1 MQLFVGL
8 GNPGPEHA
16 GQRHNI
22 GFMAVDEI
30 ARAHSFSNERKRF
43 QGATSEGVIGGK
55 KVIILKPATF
65 MNESGRSVGE
75 AVRFYKLEPEGVTVF
90 YDEIDLAAGKL
101 RVKQG
106 GGAAGHNGIRSIAA
120 HIGEDFYRVRIGVGH
135 PGERDRVVGHVLR
148 DFSKEDKIWR
158 DKLLDAIGEAAPL
171 MANGDP
177 SGFTTRIANIINPP
191 IHKPKPEPEQLNST
205 EVSGDED

>member
-22 GFMAVDEI
+22 GFMTVDEI
-30 ARAHSFSNERKRF
+30 ARRHGFSNERRRF
-43 QGATSEGVIGGK
+43 QGITSEGLIDGEK
-55 KVIILKPATF
+55 IIILKPQTY

-75 AVRFYKLEPEGVTVF
+75 ALRFYKLPTDAVTVF
-90 YDEIDLAAGKL
+90 YDEIDLAAGKI

-106 GGAAGHNGIRSIAA
+106 GGAAGHNGIRSIDS
-120 HIGEDFYRVRIGVGH
+120 HIGKDFYRVRIGVGH
-135 PGERDRVVGHVLR
+135 PGEKGSVVGHVLK
-148 DFSKEDKIWR
+148 DFSKADQVWR
-158 DKLLDAIGEAAPL
+158 DQMLDAIAEAAPI
-171 MANGDP
+171 MAAGDA

-191 IHKPKPEPEQLNST
+191 VHKPKPEQ
-205 EVSGDED
+205 EDKS